1 MSDFN
6 KSRRDFVQ
14 KVAYVA
20 PMIATV
26 SVLPSIASA
35 GSVRGCNNGVGNG
48 GDCLPP
54 GLEKNGKTFLYN
66 DDQGGTPGNAQNQ
79 GGPNT

>member
-1 MSDFN
+1 MADIN

-35 GSVRGCNNGVGNG
+35 GSCNNGVGNG

-54 GLEKNGKTFLYN
+54 GLEKNEKTFLDN
-66 DDQGGTPGNAQNQ
+66 DDQGGTPGDPQNR
-79 GGPNT
+79 GGPGA